1 MTPLE
6 TRQQLLKLLRHYFW
20 DQSFVE
26 VDCPIL
32 YPSLPLEPNIYS
44 LSTKWCYQQRNLFL
58 ATSPETTLKQVLATQ
73 KVNCFSLGKSFRDL
87 EASGPTHQP
96 EFTMLEWYEIG
107 IDYLTL
113 TSSVENL
120 IIALAKN
127 FASYPTLNYQ
137 STHFDLTP
145 PWPKVTLTDLFLK
158 YAHSPLPASEPDLNQ
173 MFLNLIE
180 PNLPQNTPLFITDFP
195 SFMSP
200 LAAPQL
206 QNPALSQRFE
216 LYFGSMEL
224 ANGCSENTSTSLIT
238 NSFNAEAQNRQKLK
252 LPTHPPNFDFA
263 KTSSLLPPSA
273 GVGLGFDRLLMLL
286 TNSDSIDQV
295 VYQPL

>member
-6 TRQQLLKLLRHYFW
+6 TRQKLLKSIRLYFW
-20 DQSFVE
+20 DQGFVE
-26 VDCPIL
+26 VDSPVL

-44 LSTKWCYQQRNLFL
+44 LSTKWCYQQQNLFL

-73 KVNCFSLGKSFRDL
+73 KTNCFSLGKSFRDL

-96 EFTMLEWYEIG
+96 EFTMLEWYEMG
-107 IDYLTL
+107 IDYLAL

-120 IIALAKN
+120 IVTLAKN
-127 FASYPTLNYQ
+127 FSSYPTLNYL
-137 STHFDLTP
+137 SSSFDLTP
-145 PWPKVTLTDLFLK
+145 PWPKTTLTDLFLK
-158 YAHSPLPASEPDLNQ
+158 YAHSPLPTTEPDLNQ

-180 PNLPQNTPLFITDFP
+180 PNLPQNNPLFITDFP
-195 SFMSP
+195 TFMSP
-200 LAAPQL
+200 LAAPQSK
-206 QNPALSQRFE
+206 NPALSQRFE

-224 ANGCSENTSTSLIT
+224 ANGCSENTSAKLIKT
-238 NSFNAEAQNRQKLK
+238 SFNAEAQNRQKLE
-252 LPTHPPNFDFA
+252 LPTHPPNLDFA
-263 KTSSLLPPSA
+263 NTSALLPPSA

-286 TNSDSIDQV
+286 TNSASIDQV